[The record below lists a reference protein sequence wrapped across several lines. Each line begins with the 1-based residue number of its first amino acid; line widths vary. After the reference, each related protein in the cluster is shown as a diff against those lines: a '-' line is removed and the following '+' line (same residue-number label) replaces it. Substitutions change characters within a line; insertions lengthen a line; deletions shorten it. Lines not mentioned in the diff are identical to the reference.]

1 MFTHAAA
8 TVLAVTLTAFG
19 FGGGHGHDPG
29 HDRDHGHAAV
39 AQARHAIAP
48 FHRLAVAKR
57 AGYGVLS
64 DAAGIQ
70 CIDNPGVGG
79 MGVHVVN
86 GTLVGDGAV
95 RASTPEALVYE
106 PTRHGGLRLV
116 AAEYVVLQADWDA
129 AHSAPPTLF
138 GQTFELVPVGNRYG
152 LPAFYELHA
161 WLFARNP
168 LGMFDDWNPRVS
180 CARSTEAY

>member
-39 AQARHAIAP
+39 AHARHAIAP

-106 PTRHGGLRLV
+106 PPGMAACDWSPPSTSSCRPTGTRRTAPRRRSSGRRSSSSP
-116 AAEYVVLQADWDA
+116 
-129 AHSAPPTLF
+129 SAT
-138 GQTFELVPVGNRYG
+138 GTACR
-152 LPAFYELHA
+152 
-161 WLFARNP
+161 
-168 LGMFDDWNPRVS
+168 
-180 CARSTEAY
+180 RSTSCTRGCSRATRSACSTTGTLA

>member
-1 MFTHAAA
+1 MVHHVTAA
-8 TVLAVTLTAFG
+8 LAALTLALSGFG

-29 HDRDHGHAAV
+29 RQTL

-48 FHRLAVAKR
+48 FHRVHVAKA

-79 MGVHVVN
+79 MGVHLVD
-86 GTLVGDGAV
+86 GDLVGDGTV
-95 RASTPEALVYE
+95 RATTPEALVYE
-106 PTRHGGLRLV
+106 PNRRGGLRLV
-116 AAEYVVLQADWDA
+116 AAEWVVLQADWDA
-129 AHSAPPTLF
+129 THTSPPQLF
-138 GQTFELVPVGNRYG
+138 GRTFEPVPAGNRYG

-161 WLFARNP
+161 WLFRSNP
-168 LGMFDDWNPRVS
+168 LGMFQDWNPRVS
-180 CARSTEAY
+180 CARSTESY